1 MFESTI
7 AIAKELARL
16 HGHERI
22 LLVTPGPHGAELL
35 PELFASFAA
44 HSLTVLESSLERL
57 RKLSTARAN
66 VRRVQGQ
73 ATRLPFKRHSFEAVL
88 SFEALY
94 SIRPPWTALAEFHR
108 VLVPN
113 GALILMEPSRLGFF
127 STMRDKIS
135 GPGKRVFS
143 LAEIKYRMARGDYAI
158 DKVESLN
165 AGNGMTRPAYF
176 IRAVKLENA
185 VEPAPQFLTA
195 KEMIERR
202 KNKPAKGEELP

>member
-1 MFESTI
+1 MFESSI

-16 HGHERI
+16 QGHERI
-22 LLVTPGPHGAELL
+22 LLVTPGPHGAGLL
-35 PELFASFAA
+35 PELVASFGA
-44 HSLTVLESSLERL
+44 HSLTALESSVERL
-57 RKLSTARAN
+57 LKLAAARAN
-66 VRRVQGQ
+66 VRRVRGQ
-73 ATRLPFKRHSFEAVL
+73 ATRLPFKRHSFDAVL

-127 STMRDKIS
+127 STLRDKIS

-143 LAEIKYRMARGDYAI
+143 LQEIKYRLARGDYVI
-158 DKVESLN
+158 DKVESLP

-176 IRAVKLENA
+176 VRAVKLENA